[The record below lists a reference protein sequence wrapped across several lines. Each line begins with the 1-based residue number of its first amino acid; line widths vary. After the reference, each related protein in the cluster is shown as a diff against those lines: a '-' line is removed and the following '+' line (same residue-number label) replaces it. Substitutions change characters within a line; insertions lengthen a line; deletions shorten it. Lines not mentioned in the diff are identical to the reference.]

1 MYLGAF
7 FVAYLVPVWAV
18 LIVGSRRLGTSLRAS
33 VAGAIL
39 ATLLVMPVAVP
50 HLLARQSIG
59 ERSFSEVDYFSPGP
73 AAYLVASEGSLPYGR
88 LLGSGPRGPEGS
100 LFPGLLVVV
109 LAGCALWPPLSIS
122 RIAYGLGLLFAFDA
136 SLGSHGAVFPFMYWH
151 VLPFRAFRVPSR
163 FSALVGLS
171 LVVLASYGVA
181 RLTSHIRRASLRYG
195 VAVVLAAGFIFEA
208 WSSRPLEQVWP
219 HAPAIYQWFKGRSPS
234 VIAELPAAFDE
245 AHLWKPETAYMYF
258 STFHW
263 QRLLNGYS
271 GAFPQSYYSFR
282 RATASFP
289 DDSSVRTLRE
299 QGAEYVVLH
308 EDLYGRSRYGEI
320 VAQADRRADLH
331 EIVRAMS
338 GGYEARVYRLVK

>member
-1 MYLGAF
+1 M
-7 FVAYLVPVWAV
+7 
-18 LIVGSRRLGTSLRAS
+18 
-33 VAGAIL
+33 
-39 ATLLVMPVAVP
+39 
-50 HLLARQSIG
+50 
-59 ERSFSEVDYFSPGP
+59 
-73 AAYLVASEGSLPYGR
+73 
-88 LLGSGPRGPEGS
+88 
-100 LFPGLLVVV
+100 
-109 LAGCALWPPLSIS
+109 
-122 RIAYGLGLLFAFDA
+122 
-136 SLGSHGAVFPFMYWH
+136 
-151 VLPFRAFRVPSR
+151 
-163 FSALVGLS
+163 
-171 LVVLASYGVA
+171 
-181 RLTSHIRRASLRYG
+181 
-195 VAVVLAAGFIFEA
+195 
-208 WSSRPLEQVWP
+208 
-219 HAPAIYQWFKGRSPS
+219 
-234 VIAELPAAFDE
+234 IAELPAAFDE